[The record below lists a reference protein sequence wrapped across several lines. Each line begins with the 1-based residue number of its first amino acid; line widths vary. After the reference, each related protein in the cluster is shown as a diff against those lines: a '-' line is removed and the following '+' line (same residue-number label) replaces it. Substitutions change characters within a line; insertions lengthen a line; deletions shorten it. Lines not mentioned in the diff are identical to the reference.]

1 MIKTEYGRFDAPF
14 YQQKLDDGLN
24 VIFLPRNGK
33 LNTAI
38 LYIPSGSYQHE
49 EYINK
54 VKTPY
59 ASAYVLQHLV
69 LNEKRKSKF
78 LDMKTLATS
87 KLEYSYTLF
96 KLETLNDIFKPT
108 QELLNVFL
116 KHEFD
121 ENDIDTLKK
130 ENKEVLLSYE
140 CDPLHQVEKGLL
152 DNLYVSSL
160 IKRGIQPTFND
171 VNLIHSS
178 TIKNYIKKFA
188 SGNEMTLFISGNMS
202 VEDVSKKIEEL
213 KVPQRIKLDVSKVKE
228 NEVYDRVNKPYS
240 EKGIESDSNYLSFGI
255 KFPKRQELYE
265 SYGQLLFEFYEI
277 LIPSLFSE
285 NLTFLEGLNNVQ
297 SRLIDAKL
305 EQAGEDTCI
314 ILTFKTIGSSE
325 LIRFLTDY
333 TSRLEKR
340 LTANEFKAFIDNYY
354 AKNLEKLS
362 MSNTSLDE
370 FARIYANN
378 LAYTGLISSILK
390 LSFNTYRNF
399 LSKMNHFPKAAYYL
413 FKKD

>member
-33 LNTAI
+33 LNTSI

-69 LNEKRKSKF
+69 MNEKRKSKF

-108 QELLNVFL
+108 QELLDVFL

-121 ENDIDTLKK
+121 ENDIETLKK

-152 DNLYVSSL
+152 ENLYVSSL

-240 EKGIESDSNYLSFGI
+240 EKGIDSDSNYLSFGI

-314 ILTFKTIGSSE
+314 ILTFNTIGSSE

-340 LTANEFKAFIDNYY
+340 LSANEFKAFLDNYY

>member
-59 ASAYVLQHLV
+59 ASAYVLEHLV
-69 LNEKRKSKF
+69 LNEKRKNKF
-78 LDMKTLATS
+78 LDMKTLVSS

-96 KLETLNDIFKPT
+96 KLETLNDIFNPI

-116 KHEFD
+116 KQDFD
-121 ENDIDTLKK
+121 EDDIEMLKK

-140 CDPLHQVEKGLL
+140 QNPLNQVEKGLL
-152 DNLYVSSL
+152 DNMYVSSL
-160 IKRGIQPTFND
+160 IKKGIMPSYQD

-178 TIKNYIKKFA
+178 TIKNYLKKFA
-188 SGNEMTLFISGNMS
+188 SSNEMTLFISGNMT

-213 KVPQRIKLDVSKVKE
+213 KIPQKIKLDITKVKE
-228 NEVYDRVNKPYS
+228 NEVYDRVNRPYS
-240 EKGIESDSNYLSFGI
+240 EKAIDCDSNYLSFGI
-255 KFPKRQELYE
+255 KFLKRQELYE
-265 SYGQLLFEFYEI
+265 AYGQLLFEFYEI

-314 ILTFKTIGSSE
+314 ILTFKTLVSSD

-340 LTANEFKAFIDNYY
+340 LNANEFKSFLDNYY

-362 MSNTSLDE
+362 MSNSSMDE
-370 FARIYANN
+370 FSRVYANN
-378 LAYTGLISSILK
+378 LAYTGLISSLLK

>member
-33 LNTAI
+33 LNTSI

-69 LNEKRKSKF
+69 MNEKRKSKF

-108 QELLNVFL
+108 QELLDVFL

-121 ENDIDTLKK
+121 ENDIETLKK

-152 DNLYVSSL
+152 ENLYVSSL

-213 KVPQRIKLDVSKVKE
+213 KVSQRIKLDVSKVKE

-240 EKGIESDSNYLSFGI
+240 EKGIDSDSNYLSFGI

-340 LTANEFKAFIDNYY
+340 LTANEFKAFLDNYY
-354 AKNLEKLS
+354 VKNLEKLS